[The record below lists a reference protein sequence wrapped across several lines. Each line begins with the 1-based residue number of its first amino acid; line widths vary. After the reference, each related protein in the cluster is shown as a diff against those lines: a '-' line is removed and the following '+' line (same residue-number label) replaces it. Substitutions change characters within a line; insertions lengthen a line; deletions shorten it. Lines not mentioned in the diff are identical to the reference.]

1 MDDKTRKPT
10 GKLLAA
16 AVLIPLAIF
25 AVMAISPSGRTSD
38 GLDAIYERANEQ
50 LRLPQITEEPEG
62 EKWTKEIR

>member
-25 AVMAISPSGRTSD
+25 AVMAISPSSRTSND
-38 GLDAIYERANEQ
+38 FDATYDRANEQ
-50 LRLPQITEEPEG
+50 LKVPQIIVSL
-62 EKWTKEIR
+62 KCI